1 MIIYIGNHELD
12 HVEGD
17 DPSGEEPFNPA
28 WWNSGSH
35 ASSGECGVPTY
46 VRWGSAVPDNKY
58 GKYSAF
64 YIAVEISGLIKLCF
78 PHSFRCIQITLSDFM
93 SVCAAICVSVHR
105 CIPLYDF
112 QFLQLYH
119 KM

>member
-1 MIIYIGNHELD
+1 MVGPTCRVVQKRNRVIIDIGNHELD

-46 VRWGSAVPDNKY
+46 VRWGSAVPDNNH
-58 GKYSAF
+58 GKSLNT
-64 YIAVEISGLIKLCF
+64 V
-78 PHSFRCIQITLSDFM
+78 LSK
-93 SVCAAICVSVHR
+93 I
-105 CIPLYDF
+105 
-112 QFLQLYH
+112 
-119 KM
+119 